1 MTTAYMLDTNI
12 CSYIMRKHPGPLLE
26 TLQRH
31 ANQRDSIL
39 ISAITYAEMRFGAV
53 GKKASSKH
61 QVIVDEFVE
70 RIDAVV
76 PFDKSAVEYSAGIR
90 KFLSDLG
97 MQIGINDTMIAGH
110 ALAAECILVTNNLRE
125 FERVP
130 ELRIEN
136 WV

>member
-1 MTTAYMLDTNI
+1 MLDTNI
-12 CSYIMRKHPGPLLE
+12 CSYIMRKQPGMLLE
-26 TLQRH
+26 KLQQH
-31 ANQRDSIL
+31 ADQRDSIL

-53 GKKASSKH
+53 RKKVSPKH

-70 RIDAVV
+70 RIDEVV
-76 PFDKSAVEYSAGIR
+76 PFDKSAVDRSAGIR
-90 KFLSDLG
+90 KFLSDRG

-110 ALAAECILVTNNLRE
+110 ALAAECTLVTNNLRE

-130 ELRIEN
+130 ELSVEN